1 MKTAGSKIRSAFT
14 LLEVI
19 LALAILAGSVA
30 VTGELMRNGMMNAQ
44 AARDLTRGELVCE
57 SVMSQVVTG
66 ALAPSSASDVPFD
79 DDNRWLYSINV
90 ESGQLQG
97 LLIVTVSV
105 HRDAAAG
112 QLVTP
117 CKMVRWMI
125 DPEYAATMSSVTAPA
140 QGVTTQ

>member
-1 MKTAGSKIRSAFT
+1 VKTAGSTNRRAFT

-30 VTGELMRNGMMNAQ
+30 ITGELMRNGMMNAQ

-66 ALAPSSASDVPFD
+66 ALAPSSVSDVPFD

-90 ESGQLQG
+90 DSGQLQG
-97 LLIVTVSV
+97 LLVLTVSV
-105 HRDAAAG
+105 HRDAAPG
-112 QLVTP
+112 QLITP

-125 DPEYAATMSSVTAPA
+125 DPEYAASMSAVTSAA

>member
-1 MKTAGSKIRSAFT
+1 VRTGGSTTRTAFT

-19 LALAILAGSVA
+19 LALAILAGSV
-30 VTGELMRNGMMNAQ
+30 VLTGELMRNGMLNAQ

-66 ALAPSSASDVPFD
+66 ALSPSAVSDVQFD
-79 DDNRWLYSINV
+79 DDPRWLYSIV
-90 ESGQLQG
+90 VDSGQLQG
-97 LLIVTVSV
+97 LLIVTVTV

-125 DPEYAATMSSVTAPA
+125 DPEYAATMSAVTTPA
-140 QGVTTQ
+140 QGVTQ

>member
-1 MKTAGSKIRSAFT
+1 VRTGGSTTRTAFT

-19 LALAILAGSVA
+19 LALAILAGSV
-30 VTGELMRNGMMNAQ
+30 VLTGELMRNGMLNAQ

-66 ALAPSSASDVPFD
+66 ALSPSSVSDVPFD
-79 DDNRWLYSINV
+79 DDNRWLYSIAV
-90 ESGQLQG
+90 DSGQLQG
-97 LLIVTVSV
+97 LMIVTVTV

-125 DPEYAATMSSVTAPA
+125 DPEYAATMSAVTTPA
-140 QGVTTQ
+140 QGVTQ